1 MRQIDPD
8 LWHIFATLRRTVQVD
23 DTVAVLNQMS
33 PYLVG
38 NSASR

>member
-1 MRQIDPD
+1 MSQVDPD
-8 LWHIFATLRRTVQVD
+8 LWHIFAPLRGTMEVD
-23 DTVAVLNQMS
+23 DTVAVLNQMP